1 MAEKKFDSGQ
11 RKLDSLLLQRLFREI
26 STVRDRNGKVGIYYF
41 PLKPEY
47 IDLCEYT
54 FKKYG
59 VSMKQY
65 KSGLS
70 PHPILKITYEEME
83 SLPKEAY
90 EFLMSV
96 RVDAQAMQNR
106 MQELLAEMN
115 QSKK

>member
-70 PHPILKITYEEME
+70 PHPILKITYEEIK
-83 SLPKEAY
+83 SLPKEAH
-90 EFLMSV
+90 EFFMLVME
-96 RVDAQAMQNR
+96 DAQATQNR
-106 MQELLAEMN
+106 MHALLAEMN
-115 QSKK
+115 QATK